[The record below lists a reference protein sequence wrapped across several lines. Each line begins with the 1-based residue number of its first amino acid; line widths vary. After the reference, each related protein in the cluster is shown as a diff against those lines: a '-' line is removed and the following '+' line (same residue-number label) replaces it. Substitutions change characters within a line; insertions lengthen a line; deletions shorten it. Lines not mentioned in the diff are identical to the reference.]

1 MRVAIAV
8 ENGQISSHFGHCEQ
22 FMVYNISENEIMS
35 TEIIKN
41 PPHQKGFLPKFLNE
55 HNINCLITGN
65 IGAMAVNLLDELGIE
80 TIRGCR
86 GSADEVISKYL
97 SNSLESTNE
106 ICEEHAHHKH

>member
-8 ENGQISSHFGHCEQ
+8 DNGIISAHFGHCEY
-22 FMVYNISENEIMS
+22 FLVYNLEGKEIKS
-35 TEIIKN
+35 TESIKN
-41 PPHQKGFLPKFLNE
+41 PPHQKGLLPKFLNE
-55 HNINCLITGN
+55 HGINCLITGN

-86 GSADEVISKYL
+86 GTAEEIISKYL

-106 ICEEHAHHKH
+106 ICEEHAHHNH